1 MPEIAEVARVT
12 HYLRQ
17 HLIGKT
23 IKKVVAPDDANVFG
37 KVGTS
42 GPAFEKAVTGKRV
55 VGAGSQGKYF
65 WIQLDSP
72 PHPVMHLG
80 MTGWVHIRGEQ
91 TAYTRYAER
100 AKGEKE
106 QWPPKFWK
114 FQLETD
120 SEPKVE
126 VAFTD
131 SRRFGRIRLVDC
143 PGEEIR
149 KHSPLKENGPDPVV
163 DKDIFTE
170 EYLKQKMRNRH
181 VPIKAL
187 LLDQAM
193 ISGIGNWVGDEI
205 MYQAKL
211 HPEQYSDDFSDADI
225 TKLYKAATYVC
236 ETAVGVLGD
245 SDRFPSDWLFNHRW
259 GKGKKD
265 HPTTLPNGE
274 KIIFITVGGRTSCVV
289 PSRQKKTGKATIPDT
304 KEEIEAKEEETE
316 SKFFEGKETAKSK
329 NNKAAPSTKQNGANK
344 RKAIKNDE
352 DDQDDAPVTS
362 AKKSKRGK
370 QVKQEEEAPEAET
383 KKIKQT
389 KSRRPLTTTFTP
401 PPDCTAGAVGVLRA
415 NSGSSYFLTAGPRA
429 SSCFPSGRIPGYTEY
444 YSPGLCPHGFTAAC
458 LTSSPLPQGNGIET
472 VATCCPTG
480 MVDCT
485 TTTGS
490 AVLDPNVVSSLSRL
504 SAKSSDVS
512 GRVTLTSPVIN
523 AIAVQVRYQSTDSAI
538 LGFATPTSSSTA
550 LPTTSIA
557 PQTTSRSGLS
567 GGAIA
572 GIVVGVVVVLILVV
586 GSSIYLLLSKRRKA
600 KDTRGIQGQNSSE
613 TEHNDPSYSSA
624 DISHQPFTKA
634 ELPDTAS
641 TIPVFDKPELAGSGL
656 SNGALPPAFR
666 DAPALERDVELP
678 GLWDPAELENA
689 SRPSEL
695 PG

>member
-389 KSRRPLTTTFTP
+389 KSRRKMEEPAP
-401 PPDCTAGAVGVLRA
+401 EPQR
-415 NSGSSYFLTAGPRA
+415 RR
-429 SSCFPSGRIPGYTEY
+429 SGR
-444 YSPGLCPHGFTAAC
+444 
-458 LTSSPLPQGNGIET
+458 
-472 VATCCPTG
+472 
-480 MVDCT
+480 
-485 TTTGS
+485 
-490 AVLDPNVVSSLSRL
+490 
-504 SAKSSDVS
+504 
-512 GRVTLTSPVIN
+512 
-523 AIAVQVRYQSTDSAI
+523 
-538 LGFATPTSSSTA
+538 
-550 LPTTSIA
+550 
-557 PQTTSRSGLS
+557 LS
-567 GGAIA
+567 GK
-572 GIVVGVVVVLILVV
+572 V
-586 GSSIYLLLSKRRKA
+586 S
-600 KDTRGIQGQNSSE
+600 
-613 TEHNDPSYSSA
+613 
-624 DISHQPFTKA
+624 
-634 ELPDTAS
+634 
-641 TIPVFDKPELAGSGL
+641 
-656 SNGALPPAFR
+656 
-666 DAPALERDVELP
+666 
-678 GLWDPAELENA
+678 
-689 SRPSEL
+689 
-695 PG
+695 